1 MKLLKKLFSNQ
12 NFWPLVI
19 VVFTALL
26 AGRTFLTSG
35 YFKMHDDLQM
45 MRQLEME
52 KCFLDLQIPCRWVPD
67 MGYGFGFPLF
77 NYYPPL
83 PYLVGELFRLVS
95 FSFADT
101 VKIVFLLSFILS
113 GVAMYFFSKEF
124 FLPAGR
130 QVAKWGGVLSSIFYI
145 WAPYHAVDV
154 YVRGAM
160 NEAWAFVWF
169 PLILWTGYRLLKSE
183 EKKITRWVIGL
194 ALSWAGLFLSHNLMV
209 LIFTPIF
216 GIWILFFLLREKNW
230 GKIISLVKS
239 GALALGLTTFFT
251 LPAILEQKY
260 VQVDTL
266 VNGYYE
272 YIAHFATFNQLF
284 ISRFW
289 GYGPSVWLENDGMPF
304 QIGHIHWIL
313 SLVIFVVLAVLF
325 LRKKL
330 NPKLHTTYFI
340 LLSFILVGW
349 FAAFMAHSRST
360 FIWQLIPALKFV
372 QFPWRFLTMVTFS
385 FSFIAGSLVLFIP
398 KKFIYWVVGVL
409 SLGLVIFNWNYFL
422 PDGGKMG
429 PLSDKEK
436 FAGAAWDLQR
446 TAGIFDYLPVGAV
459 TAPKEPRRAL
469 LEVMKGEVNTEDLKI
484 GTNKASLSVSVISDK
499 ATVRL
504 GIFKFPNWKA
514 FVDGKE
520 VETYIPKDEMWG
532 RMYIEVPKGEHKIA
546 LRLFNTPLRTTSNI
560 ISLVAWIGLATFPLW
575 RKKINY

>member
-12 NFWPLVI
+12 NFWPIVI
-19 VVFTALL
+19 IVFAAIL
-26 AGRTFLTSG
+26 AGRTLLTPG

-95 FSFADT
+95 FSFVDT
-101 VKIVFLLSFILS
+101 VKIVFLLSFIFS
-113 GVAMYFFSKEF
+113 GISMYFFSKEF
-124 FLPAGR
+124 FGK
-130 QVAKWGGVLSSIFYI
+130 VGGVLSSVFYI

-160 NEAWAFVWF
+160 NEAWAFIWF
-169 PLILWTGYRLLKSE
+169 PVILLFSYKLLTAGSKPGRA
-183 EKKITRWVIGL
+183 KTDLVILL

-216 GIWILFFLLREKNW
+216 LFWCLIWIYRSK
-230 GKIISLVKS
+230 KLVSSTKYLVSS
-239 GALALGLTTFFT
+239 GLLALGLTAFFT

-260 VQVDTL
+260 VQVETL

-289 GYGPSVWLENDGMPF
+289 GYGPSIWMENDGMPF

-313 SLVIFVVLAVLF
+313 SLAVLVF
-325 LRKKL
+325 VIYKFFKNKK
-330 NPKLHTTYFI
+330 KTSVIYFVI
-340 LLSFILVGW
+340 LFFVLIGW

-360 FIWQLIPALKFV
+360 FIWQLIPTLKFI
-372 QFPWRFLTMVTFS
+372 QFPWRFLTLVTFS
-385 FSFIAGSLVLFIP
+385 FSFIVGSLVLFIP
-398 KKFIYWVVGVL
+398 KKFVYWVVGIL
-409 SLGLVIFNWNYFL
+409 SIGLIIFNWNYFL

-429 PLSDKEK
+429 PLTDKEK

-446 TAGIFDYLPVGAV
+446 TAGIFDYLPK
-459 TAPKEPRRAL
+459 TAKENPKGPQEGLAEIMGGKAEINNSIQKTNWAEFQITVSKEAL
-469 LEVMKGEVNTEDLKI
+469 VRVN
-484 GTNKASLSVSVISDK
+484 
-499 ATVRL
+499 
-504 GIFKFPNWKA
+504 IFEYPNWKA
-514 FVDGKE
+514 FIDGKE
-520 VETYIPKDEMWG
+520 TEISIPETEKWG
-532 RMYIEVPKGEHKIA
+532 RMYLTVPEGTHVVYLK
-546 LRLFNTPLRTTSNI
+546 LYNTPLRTISNL
-560 ISLVAWIGLATFPLW
+560 ISLVTWIGLISFHL
-575 RKKINY
+575 RKKKLHEKVS